1 MKLFEFKS
9 YISNTLILILI
20 LSLMDKMIS
29 INKLKVVPVAFFQS
43 PSKASA
49 QCE

>member
-1 MKLFEFKS
+1 MKLFDFKS
-9 YISNTLILILI
+9 YIGNTLILIVI
-20 LSLMDKMIS
+20 PSFMYKMIS
-29 INKLKVVPVAFFQS
+29 ISKLKFVPVAFFQS